1 MQQTTKQKARK
12 DIIWDKHPALYSMF
26 FAAAQALLDAGV
38 QDRLQ
43 QLQQQQQDLPGQQ
56 QPTERWQERAQ
67 KQQVAQEVSK
77 QLTPQQ
83 VLDKLEQQPGQGT
96 GPNQWQQELQAAHI
110 TQISARRV
118 QKLFKA
124 WQEMV
129 LVQNILPVR
138 LEPDPSKRRGIP
150 RVEIPQVS

>member
-1 MQQTTKQKARK
+1 MQQTKQKARE
-12 DIIWDKHPALYSMF
+12 DSIWDKYPALQNMF
-26 FAAAQALLDAGV
+26 IAAAQALLDAGV

-43 QLQQQQQDLPGQQ
+43 QLQQQQDPQRQQ

-67 KQQVAQEVSK
+67 KQQISQEVSK

-83 VLDKLEQQPGQGT
+83 VLDELEQQPGQGT

-129 LVQNILPVR
+129 LVQNSLPVR
-138 LEPDPSKRRGIP
+138 LEPDPSKRRGIS